1 MQLVR
6 GIFQLANVAPKENDT
21 FTEFQLWTSGPHDFK
36 SDALTSV
43 PARK

>member
-1 MQLVR
+1 MQLAR
-6 GIFQLANVAPKENDT
+6 GIFQLANAAPKENGT
-21 FTEFQLWTSGPHDFK
+21 FTELQLWTSGPHDLK